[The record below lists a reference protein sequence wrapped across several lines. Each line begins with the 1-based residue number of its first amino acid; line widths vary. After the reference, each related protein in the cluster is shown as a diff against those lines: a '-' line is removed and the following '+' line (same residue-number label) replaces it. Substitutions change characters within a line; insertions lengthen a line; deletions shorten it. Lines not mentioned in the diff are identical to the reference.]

1 MTEDSNHVRIEAL
14 YKEKLI
20 EMCKTLLDY
29 TKEFENQLK
38 RIYNERELQAY
49 NSFLHDS
56 QIKQKKVQIQEKRER
71 VLEKRESLLTFFP
84 ANYRDKKF
92 SQEAE
97 RLLNETE
104 CLKHKKL
111 KTEFNKRELGIEL
124 TDLSHQSVPI
134 LYNFFVRLFVLTDE
148 NEAFFKDYNKNNVQ
162 NIGLMREFF
171 ESWREKVSTLL
182 DELIELEK
190 LLDKEPS

>member
-1 MTEDSNHVRIEAL
+1 MTENSNHMRIEAL

-20 EMCKTLLDY
+20 EVCKTLLNY
-29 TKEFENQLK
+29 TKEFHNQLK

-56 QIKQKKVQIQEKRER
+56 QITRKKIHIQEKRER
-71 VLEKRESLLTFFP
+71 LLEKRESLLTFFP

-134 LYNFFVRLFVLTDE
+134 LYNIFVRLFVLTGE
-148 NEAFFKDYNKNNVQ
+148 NETLFKDYNRSNVQ
-162 NIGLMREFF
+162 NIEIMKEFF
-171 ESWREKVSTLL
+171 ESWRGKVSTLL
-182 DELIELEK
+182 DELCELEK
-190 LLDKEPS
+190 LPNTKPS